1 MLRQKTIIK
10 YCLISIK
17 KIIEKNNFLND
28 FVIINIVDIHKKFD
42 EILLKKFIFLFVF
55 FNFDLNRNYKI
66 KIFENA
72 FDLLKKIINNNELIV
87 EN

>member
-1 MLRQKTIIK
+1 MFNFD
-10 YCLISIK
+10 K
-17 KIIEKNNFLND
+17 KIIIKNDFLND

-42 EILLKKFIFLFVF
+42 KIFLKKFIFLFIF

-72 FDLLKKIINNNELIV
+72 FDLLKKIITNNELIIK
-87 EN
+87 N

>member
-1 MLRQKTIIK
+1 MFNFDE
-10 YCLISIK
+10 
-17 KIIEKNNFLND
+17 KIIVKNNFLND
-28 FVIINIVDIHKKFD
+28 FVIVSIVDVHKKFD
-42 EILLKKFIFLFVF
+42 KIFLKEFIYLFAF

-72 FDLLKKIINNNELIV
+72 FDLFKEVIDDKKLMV

>member
-1 MLRQKTIIK
+1 MLDFDE
-10 YCLISIK
+10 
-17 KIIEKNNFLND
+17 KIIVKSDFLND
-28 FVIINIVDIHKKFD
+28 FVIINIVDVHKKFD
-42 EILLKKFIFLFVF
+42 EILLKKFIFLFAL

-72 FDLLKKIINNNELIV
+72 FDLFKKIIDDDKLIV